1 MKLLKIIMKKLINQH
16 KKFKVISEKRKKKK
30 IVKNKIKIK

>member
-1 MKLLKIIMKKLINQH
+1 MKKLINQP
-16 KKFKVISEKRKKKK
+16 KKFKIISEKRKKKK